1 MLLFHLL
8 YTVIFSLNRF
18 ICSIIKSR
26 LMMHCYNLVRHHIK
40 DTILIR
46 VPQLHTPSR
55 SLEVLLLKPL
65 YHYHLGKLV
74 ILEILSAF

>member
-1 MLLFHLL
+1 
-8 YTVIFSLNRF
+8 
-18 ICSIIKSR
+18 
-26 LMMHCYNLVRHHIK
+26 MMHYYNLVRHHIK